1 MFCRSR
7 KFEKSCISFFPTRFS
22 SNFKLNGKQP
32 QFTTQWDKFVT
43 QCNRLFVLYGDP
55 EVMKL
60 ALHEIKILEINATF
74 ISSTTL
80 NVMCIKE
87 EKKTEVS
94 SEWNSYFL
102 KPMDPQRFFFHKLSD
117 QYIWEEKI
125 SFLPACWWDAY
136 LEREGAKWKILLPCS
151 SINRRTIS
159 HFFELLPRMHS
170 YFTHKN
176 IIFGLFTVLFPS
188 AEPFFCHIVF
198 TNKDASGG
206 TRAAIPEGLP

>member
-1 MFCRSR
+1 
-7 KFEKSCISFFPTRFS
+7 
-22 SNFKLNGKQP
+22 
-32 QFTTQWDKFVT
+32 
-43 QCNRLFVLYGDP
+43 
-55 EVMKL
+55 MKL
-60 ALHEIKILEINATF
+60 ALHEIKILAINATF

-80 NVMCIKE
+80 NVMYMGIT
-87 EKKTEVS
+87 EKKKKQR
-94 SEWNSYFL
+94 Y
-102 KPMDPQRFFFHKLSD
+102 PQSQIVIFSNPWTHNDFFFHKLSD

-136 LEREGAKWKILLPCS
+136 LGREGAKWKILLPCS
-151 SINRRTIS
+151 SIIRRTIS